1 MPNIFDL
8 VNAKEIATYWTQ
20 KVENRIPYLGET
32 LFPAQKQ
39 LGLDISW
46 FKGSQGLPVMLKP
59 SAFDTKATL
68 RDRIGIS
75 KIETEMPFFREA
87 MRIGEKERQ
96 ELNKASAAA
105 NAQFLMPV
113 LNRIYDD
120 AATLIDG
127 ALVVPE
133 RMIMQLLSSG
143 SIAISATIDG
153 NRVAYDYDYRFPA
166 GHKETLTGTAM
177 WSDLTDSNPI
187 VNIQE
192 WQDTIE
198 EDYGTRPTRA
208 ICTRKTWNYLLNNQ
222 KIKLDMNPRG
232 GQNIIMTDSMLQQY
246 LETKLGLRVAVYNKK
261 FNLNGAATLFF
272 PDDVFTLIPDGN
284 LGNTYYGTTPE
295 ESDLM
300 SGATKAEVQIVN
312 TGVAVT
318 SIKEEHPVNVMTVV
332 SEIVLPSFEAI
343 DGVFIATVHA
353 E

>member
-20 KVENRIPYLGET
+20 KVEDRIPYLGET

-120 AATLIDG
+120 AGALIDG
-127 ALVVPE
+127 ALVAPE
-133 RMIMQLLSSG
+133 RMRMQLLSTG
-143 SIAISATIDG
+143 KIAVSATIDG
-153 NRVAYDYDYRFPA
+153 NRVAYDYDYKFPTT
-166 GHKETLTGTAM
+166 HKKTLNTKK
-177 WSDLTDSNPI
+177 WSDTENALPVQD
-187 VNIQE
+187 IQE
-192 WQDTIE
+192 WQDKIE
-198 EDYGTRPTRA
+198 EDSGIRPNRA
-208 ICTRKTWNYLLNNQ
+208 ICTRKTWNYLLQN
-222 KIKLDMNPRG
+222 KSIRLDMDPIG
-232 GQNIIMTDSMLQQY
+232 GDNRIMTDSMLQQY

-261 FNLNGAATLFF
+261 FSLNGTSTLFF
-272 PDDVFTLIPDGN
+272 PDDLFTLIPDGN

-300 SGATKAEVQIVN
+300 SGATEAEVQIVN

-318 SIKEEHPVNVMTVV
+318 SIKEPHPVNVMTIV

-343 DGVFIATVHA
+343 DGVFIAKVA
-353 E
+353 